1 MIQIAP
7 HVTAFFQERLTLER
21 QASLHTC
28 DSYAYAFQL
37 LLKYAG
43 ERLKTAP
50 SRLTLEQID
59 AHLVVDFLNHLETAR
74 SNGASTRN
82 VRLAAIKS
90 FMHFMEYRVPSA
102 LEQIRRILAIPMKKH
117 DTRLVRHLSTE
128 EIQALMDA
136 PSPTNWTG
144 IRDRA
149 MLHLCFAAGLRVSE
163 LTGIRLEDLS
173 LNPQAS
179 LLVHGKGRRERCL
192 PLWKETAVALR
203 AWLAVRGTVAAPEL
217 FVNAQ
222 RQAMTRS
229 GFEYILEKYVRVARG
244 RCPSMA
250 AKRVSPH
257 VLRHSCALTILEAT
271 KDLRKVSLWLG
282 HAHMQTTE
290 IYTRADPSIKR
301 EALDAV
307 TPPKLKSGR
316 FHASDKLIASLT
328 TPSFMRRERRS
339 K

>member
-1 MIQIAP
+1 MTQIAP

-21 QASLHTC
+21 RASLHTC

-59 AHLVVDFLNHLETAR
+59 APLVVDFLNHLEAAR
-74 SNGASTRN
+74 LDGASCGN
-82 VRLAAIKS
+82 VPLAAIKS

-102 LEQIRRILAIPMKKH
+102 LEQIRRILAIPMKKT

-149 MLHLCFAAGLRVSE
+149 MLHLCFAGGLRVSE

-173 LNPQAS
+173 LHPQAS
-179 LLVHGKGRRERCL
+179 ILIHGKGRRERCL
-192 PLWKETAVALR
+192 PLWKQTASALR
-203 AWLAVRGTVAAPEL
+203 AWLAVRGTVPIPEL
-217 FVNAQ
+217 FINA
-222 RQAMTRS
+222 RREAMTRS
-229 GFEYILEKYVRVARG
+229 GFEYILEKYVNVAKKD
-244 RCPSMA
+244 CPSLET
-250 AKRVSPH
+250 KRVSPH
-257 VLRHSCALTILEAT
+257 VLRHSCGLAI
-271 KDLRKVSLWLG
+271 
-282 HAHMQTTE
+282 
-290 IYTRADPSIKR
+290 
-301 EALDAV
+301 
-307 TPPKLKSGR
+307 
-316 FHASDKLIASLT
+316 
-328 TPSFMRRERRS
+328 
-339 K
+339 